1 MTDLKVSRIFY
12 ETWHIIIVERTVL
25 VEALTEEDNFRAVF
39 EDLAVS
45 RIDDVI
51 TTAPLSGIHSRR
63 RNGSRMTQCCVAY
76 DSITAK

>member
-63 RNGSRMTQCCVAY
+63 RNGSRKIQCCVAY